1 MKVIPDPEIE
11 DKMNEYEKMAST
23 IFETVNAIE
32 SYFSGQMNKQYGNL
46 DKDLRKSDVP
56 DTRGHN
62 ESATTDAE
70 EPRSPSQH

>member
-11 DKMNEYEKMAST
+11 DKMNEYEKMANT

-46 DKDLRKSDVP
+46 NKDLRKSDVP

-62 ESATTDAE
+62 ESTATSAE
-70 EPRSPSQH
+70 ELGSTSQP